1 QGQRRMTAPSV
12 PGIGRVLPEFRGNP
26 MATPTYHN
34 LIGGQWLPAASG
46 KTILN
51 LNPADHTDV
60 VGGFPASHAED
71 VDLAVEAAR
80 KAFAKWRHVPAP
92 KRAEILVRAG

>member
-1 QGQRRMTAPSV
+1 MTP
-12 PGIGRVLPEFRGNP
+12 
-26 MATPTYHN
+26 PTFHN

-60 VGGFPASHAED
+60 VGAFPASHAED
-71 VDLAVEAAR
+71 VDLAVAAAR
-80 KAFAKWRHVPAP
+80 RAFAKWRLVPAP
-92 KRAEILVRAG
+92 KRAEILVRAGNILVQNPRRCPGGN